1 MARTFRLMIR
11 TAALLALLLCS
22 ASALAQEAP
31 DAKMVKLVEDAAD
44 DGAKLIGEIKT
55 GKLADGDLATF
66 AFTIEP
72 GKTYWVYGVCDQKY
86 CDDLDLEGKNARGF
100 VLDTDDTKKDT
111 DPVLIIADKAAT
123 KLNVTVMMEDCGAK
137 TCAFGIGLYEQPLVW
152 PDGPPKQ

>member
-1 MARTFRLMIR
+1 MIR
-11 TAALLALLLCS
+11 TAAIHALLCS
-22 ASALAQEAP
+22 SPPALAQAAPAAP
-31 DAKMVKLVEDAAD
+31 DAKMVQLVQSIAD
-44 DGAKLIGEIKT
+44 EGAKLVGEIKT

-100 VLDTDDTKKDT
+100 VLDTDDTKKDA
-111 DPVLIIADKAAT
+111 DPVLLIADKAAT

>member
-1 MARTFRLMIR
+1 MIR
-11 TAALLALLLCS
+11 TAAILALLGSSILCS
-22 ASALAQEAP
+22 APALAQATPAAP
-31 DAKMVKLVEDAAD
+31 DAKMVQLVEDAAD
-44 DGAKLIGEIKT
+44 DGAKLVGEIKT

-66 AFTIEP
+66 AFNIEP

-100 VLDTDDTKKDT
+100 VLDTDDTKKDA
-111 DPVLIIADKAAT
+111 DPVLLIADKVAT